1 MTVQPGVEFRQ
12 VPKGISNKEGSQV
25 MLTTNDERTAAD
37 KLRARAAELLDQ
49 ADRIEA
55 ARPEPVVY
63 FVPVDPADATV
74 CEGCE

>member
-1 MTVQPGVEFRQ
+1 
-12 VPKGISNKEGSQV
+12 